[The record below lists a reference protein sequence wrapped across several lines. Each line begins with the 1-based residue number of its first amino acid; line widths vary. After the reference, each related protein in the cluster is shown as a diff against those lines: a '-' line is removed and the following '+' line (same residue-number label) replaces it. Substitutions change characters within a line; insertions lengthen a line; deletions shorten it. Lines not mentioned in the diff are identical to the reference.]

1 MPRNAPAFW
10 QKRSLAAVLL
20 LPLSALFL
28 LLAAA
33 RRQLFKLRIRRAVRL
48 PVPVV
53 VVGNIAVGGSG
64 KTPVVEWLVARLR
77 EAGFTPGIVSRG
89 YGGEVAGAVI
99 VPPHGDVRLFGDEP
113 VLLARVTACPVA
125 VGADRPAAALALLQV
140 HPECDVIVA
149 DDGLQHYPLARDV
162 EIAVVDERTLG
173 NRWLLPAGPLREGPG
188 RLRDVDVVVA
198 HGALSPALSSLL
210 DGRAVFAMHLEGGE
224 FRRLDGGACCNAEAF
239 RARRVHGVAGIGRP
253 ERFFAQLTRMGL
265 EVVPHPFPDHHPF
278 TAADLDFA
286 PGEPKILTSK
296 DAVKCASFASADTW
310 EFPVKAHIAAGAAE
324 RILEKLTHGRPT
336 A

>member
-10 QKRSLAAVLL
+10 QTRSLAAVLL
-20 LPLSALFL
+20 LPLSGLFL
-28 LLAAA
+28 LLATA

-89 YGGEVAGAVI
+89 YGSEVAGVVI
-99 VPPHGDVRLFGDEP
+99 VPPHGDARQFGDEP
-113 VLLARVTACPVA
+113 VLLARLTACPVA
-125 VGADRPAAALALLQV
+125 VGADRPAVAFALLQA

-188 RLRDVDVVVA
+188 RLGDVDMIVA
-198 HGALSPALSSLL
+198 HGAMSPALSSLL
-210 DGRAVFAMHLEGGE
+210 DGRPVFAMHLEGGE
-224 FRRLDGGACCNAEAF
+224 FRRLDGSACCNAEAF
-239 RARRVHGVAGIGRP
+239 RGRRVHALAGIGRP
-253 ERFFAQLTRMGL
+253 ERFFAQLAGMGL
-265 EVVPHPFPDHHPF
+265 DVVPHPFPDHHPF